1 MGTLI
6 AYSSRYGTSEKVAA
20 LLAERQSGDV
30 RVQNIIEE
38 PNATWKMVD
47 HVIVGCSI
55 RMGTIQDEM
64 KEWLALHEAHLLEH
78 PLALYLC
85 AGTPTESERIRELE
99 EAYRE
104 SLREHAYFVEVV
116 GSGYDFERMGFLDKA
131 IVRMMAKQKESSL
144 QLDDAKLNQLVEAA
158 QTSER
163 TRSENP

>member
-20 LLAERQSGDV
+20 LLAERLSGDV

-38 PNATWKMVD
+38 PNATWKTVD

-55 RMGTIQDEM
+55 RMGTIQHEM

-163 TRSENP
+163 TRAENP

>member
-20 LLAERQSGDV
+20 LLAERLSGDV
-30 RVQNIIEE
+30 RVQHIIEE
-38 PNATWKMVD
+38 PNVTWETVD
-47 HVIVGCSI
+47 HVIVGSSI

-64 KEWLALHEAHLLEH
+64 KEWLTLHEAHLMEH

-85 AGTPTESERIRELE
+85 AGTPTESERICELE
-99 EAYRE
+99 KAYRDT
-104 SLREHAYFVEVV
+104 LREHAYFVEIV

-131 IVRMMAKQKESSL
+131 IVRMMTKQKESSL